1 MVSASSTVLVA
12 LLLLAV
18 LTTNCSECA
27 AGACAD
33 LKLQP
38 QAIEASVGKMRPVAY
53 VLLAVGCLLVPVCLV
68 NWALTS
74 L

>member
-1 MVSASSTVLVA
+1 MT
-12 LLLLAV
+12 
-18 LTTNCSECA
+18 ECA
-27 AGACAD
+27 AGAFAD